1 MDCMLLFFSFLLG
14 VKESFFAFSLSD
26 TFSEQTKCEWC
37 RKLTH
42 WVKIATESSLCFVD
56 EEQTKS
62 RDATRPKRRKK
73 KHVLVCVCREAA
85 EVVSVVGIR
94 LFKLIVVCGYTH
106 THTFVRVSVMLQCG
120 KWRLGFCD
128 GGRGAFGVGAVQSPP
143 MSLVMRRHPR
153 KRLSRFLERVICLVR
168 EIDPSPSHRVQN
180 LSP

>member
-1 MDCMLLFFSFLLG
+1 M
-14 VKESFFAFSLSD
+14 
-26 TFSEQTKCEWC
+26 
-37 RKLTH
+37 
-42 WVKIATESSLCFVD
+42 
-56 EEQTKS
+56 KS
-62 RDATRPKRRKK
+62 KQKVEMRHDRRGEKK

-94 LFKLIVVCGYTH
+94 LFKLIVVCGYTHTH

-153 KRLSRFLERVICLVR
+153 KRLSRFLERVICLV
-168 EIDPSPSHRVQN
+168 
-180 LSP
+180 